1 MKKLIVTVCCLL
13 SFGAMAASVKVGS
26 FNFVRTS
33 QNFNS
38 PLAELCGS
46 VEGATSFPSFIRVH
60 VDYNTNNS
68 AIYNTLAGEDG
79 KFCVSVITYRGRA
92 QVSLIGENSTI
103 EAEVK

>member
-1 MKKLIVTVCCLL
+1 MKKFLVAACCLF

-26 FNFVRTS
+26 FTFIRTA
-33 QNFNS
+33 QNYNS

-46 VEGATSFPSFIRVH
+46 VEGATSFPSFIRVN

-103 EAEVK
+103 EAQVK